1 MISERVITISEKR
14 LEEIKES
21 LIDDAWEGSAN
32 NDPEGVQ
39 AYLEDFA
46 DMIIKEGLKED

>member
-1 MISERVITISEKR
+1 MISERVIAISEKK
-14 LEEIKES
+14 LEEMKEQ
-21 LIDDAWEGSAN
+21 LIEEAWSGVGN

>member
-1 MISERVITISEKR
+1 MINERVIAISEKR

-39 AYLEDFA
+39 AYLEDYTT
-46 DMIIKEGLKED
+46 MIIDNALKED